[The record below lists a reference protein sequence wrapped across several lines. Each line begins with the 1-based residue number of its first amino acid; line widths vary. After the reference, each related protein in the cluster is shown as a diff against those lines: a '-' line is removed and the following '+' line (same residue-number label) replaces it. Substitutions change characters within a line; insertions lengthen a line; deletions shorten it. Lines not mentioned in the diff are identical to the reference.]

1 MSQVQPLPPPP
12 IGPARD
18 NSLLIPAIV
27 IGALVLLGLFGS
39 FELRLLNSRA
49 GKEAAQKIRQDPRV
63 RAEFGNDVHIP
74 FALAWDSGDQA
85 EIYAYISASR
95 AHGYAMV
102 DLLKLQNDWLI
113 SALQINDKTEGHI
126 LTLINASQHSTPATK
141 EQLQGPYTLYFVA
154 LGDSAQPDA
163 DDLVRFFQDQ
173 FGISAKTLPSIAL
186 PAYTYDARRKQR
198 VAELSTQAIESKYPE
213 IAADPEARVIGIVD
227 DDLYIRDYNWAYT
240 YSYRGACCK
249 YSVIPTVRLGP
260 AFYHFPPN
268 ASIRRE
274 RLRKVAMKAV
284 GLLYLGFKESSDP
297 QSVDAVEAS
306 VEDIDR
312 MGMIY
317 LASDVQTR
325 ISNSAAD
332 GRPCL
337 TFYSSNV
344 AGSSLQNPIV
354 PCLQEDQD
362 SEGTQYHIDLAQGR
376 FELTR
381 NDLYRGGAIP
391 LVLQRMHFS
400 HHFNDK
406 VHAFGEDSWQNLD
419 DSVWSADPNS
429 IQTINIDGTQF
440 HRMTPGTGF
449 SPDARYSGAADGSN
463 FSNAWLSWENGGW
476 RVDTRNGEV
485 WRYLGCSANSRV
497 QCYYIGHRN
506 FRGDSIE
513 IKRDPTSGHI
523 EQIRQ
528 KTNNDLP
535 DAAALDHTWTPLY
548 DGDKMIEIRD
558 SDGRIARYRY
568 DQQQHLTDV
577 EADSHTIH
585 QDYDDVGRITGI
597 VEDGRSLRIHYDS
610 EGRPDRIDFPNGS
623 AYGIKYSQDA
633 IEISMP
639 GKSYTVTV
647 LPTFFR
653 IVEHKEQ

>member
-1 MSQVQPLPPPP
+1 MSEVAPFPPPP
-12 IGPARD
+12 IGPAG
-18 NSLLIPAIV
+18 NNPLLIPAVV
-27 IGALVLLGLFGS
+27 IAALILLGLFGS
-39 FELRLLNSRA
+39 FELRLLNSKA
-49 GKEAAQKIRQDPRV
+49 GKEAAQRIRQDPRV

-85 EIYAYISASR
+85 EIYALVSGSE
-95 AHGYAMV
+95 AHGYAVV

-113 SALQINDKTEGHI
+113 SGLQINDKTEGHI
-126 LTLINASQHSTPATK
+126 LTLSTSSTHSTPAPR

-154 LGDSAQPDA
+154 LGDAAQPDV
-163 DDLVRFFQDQ
+163 DDLVGFFQSE
-173 FGISAKTLPSIAL
+173 FGISAKTLPAITL
-186 PAYTYDARRKQR
+186 PAYTYDAHRKQR
-198 VAELSTQAIESKYPE
+198 VAELSGQAMESKYPE
-213 IAADPEARVIGIVD
+213 MAADPEARVIGILD
-227 DDLYIRDYNWAYT
+227 DDLYIREYNWAYT
-240 YSYRGACCK
+240 YSYRRGCCK
-249 YSVIPTVRLGP
+249 DSVIPTVRLDP

-312 MGMIY
+312 MGTIY

-325 ISNSAAD
+325 VVNSAAD

-337 TFYSSNV
+337 TFYSSTV
-344 AGSSLQNPIV
+344 AGSAVRNPIV
-354 PCLQEDQD
+354 PCLQQDQN
-362 SEGTQYHIDLAQGR
+362 SEGTQYQIDLVQGR

-400 HHFNDK
+400 HHFDDK
-406 VHAFGEDSWQNLD
+406 VRALGKDSWQNLD

-429 IQTINIDGTQF
+429 IQTINIDGTRFQ
-440 HRMTPGTGF
+440 RMTPGTGF
-449 SPDARYSGAADGSN
+449 SPDARYRGAADGSN
-463 FSNAWLSWENGGW
+463 FSSGLLSWENGGW
-476 RVDTRNGEV
+476 RIDTGSGEV
-485 WRYLGCSANSRV
+485 WRYLGCTANSRV
-497 QCYYIGHRN
+497 QCYYMGHRN
-506 FRGDSIE
+506 FRGDNIE

-523 EQIRQ
+523 QQVRQ

-535 DAAALDHTWTPLY
+535 EAAALDHTWTPLY
-548 DGDKMIEIRD
+548 DGDKIIEIHD

-568 DQQQHLTDV
+568 DQQQYLTDV

-585 QDYDDVGRITGI
+585 HDYDEGGRITGV

-610 EGRPDRIDFPNGS
+610 EGRPDRVDFPNGF
-623 AYGIKYSQDA
+623 AYSIKYSQDG
-633 IEISMP
+633 IELDVP
-639 GKSYTVTV
+639 GKSYMVTV

-653 IVEHKEQ
+653 IVERGE